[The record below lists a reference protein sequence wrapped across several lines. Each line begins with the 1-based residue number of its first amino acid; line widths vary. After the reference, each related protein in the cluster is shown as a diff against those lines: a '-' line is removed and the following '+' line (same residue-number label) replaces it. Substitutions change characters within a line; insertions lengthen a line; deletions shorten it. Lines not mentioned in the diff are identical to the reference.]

1 MRIVFFG
8 TPDFALESLQVLH
21 EAHQVLAVVTAA
33 DKPGGRGHQLIES
46 PVKKWAME
54 HKIPVFQPKNLKGS
68 IFHSKISSLG
78 ADLFVAV
85 AFRMLPKSIWNL
97 PPLGTINLHG
107 SLLPK
112 YRGAAPIQR
121 AILAGEKETGLTTF
135 IISETIDTG
144 SILMQVRTPIGPD
157 ECFGEL
163 YERLKKMGGPLLLN
177 TLKGLENGTLHATP
191 QNDQEASSAPKIT
204 GDDLVIEWS
213 KKAAEVN
220 NQVRA
225 FSPLPGAYTLKDGL
239 KYKILRAIPH
249 QSTNHKPPGT
259 WEFEDSKKL
268 KIHTIDGYLEI
279 TELQPE
285 SKKKMAITDFINGY
299 LRSRK

>member
-121 AILAGEKETGLTTF
+121 VILAGEKETGLTTF